1 MPFPPTPEPAEVSE
15 PGPLIKPNSYKDIK
29 DSIYFRE
36 KMVKK
41 KTTKKLTQKEK
52 DDLQAGKQQRD
63 PIPATP
69 LRKSGRGNAAA
80 QKEVDDT
87 VEAGRKKL
95 NLKSMPATGGVKKT
109 APLQTRNSGP
119 PGN

>member
-1 MPFPPTPEPAEVSE
+1 MSE

-63 PIPATP
+63 LIPATP

-95 NLKSMPATGGVKKT
+95 NRKNMPATEVSRNRT
-109 APLQTRNSGP
+109 ATDQEQWPSGKLGATRSRPNC
-119 PGN
+119 